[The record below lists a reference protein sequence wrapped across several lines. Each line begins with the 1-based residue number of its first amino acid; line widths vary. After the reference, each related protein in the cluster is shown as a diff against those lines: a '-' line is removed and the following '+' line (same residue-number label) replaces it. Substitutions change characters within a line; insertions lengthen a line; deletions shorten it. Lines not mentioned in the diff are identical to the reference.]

1 VTRRLDDLPRLPLR
15 EHGSPERVERIWRRL
30 GPELGTT
37 PLWTRPQTWWAPAAL
52 VAVFGAGV
60 FVGARFV
67 RPDTTPTLSAERPA
81 PIEAAPGQQAP
92 RPVPAGAPNIR
103 PHVIPPHR
111 GHSSGVASSTIAAPA
126 KLVPPVASVAPVAT
140 VPTWE
145 RLAESGDFEAARA
158 ELDAHGGFESVLGTA
173 RASEL
178 MTLVD
183 IARSS
188 GSRDRAIAAL
198 RRVVEF
204 FRDAPEAP
212 LAAWTL
218 GNLLDQSGDETGAA
232 SAYALYRRLSPG
244 GDFAEDA
251 LAREIDSALTQGNLE
266 LSARLIAQYENE
278 FPNGRSL
285 EEFRAEL
292 ARRSERAAA
301 NAERPAGTQGE
312 GAAQSEPGADAPRV
326 ENAAP
331 KSQRSEDTPSTAL
344 KPTAK

>member
-1 VTRRLDDLPRLPLR
+1 MTRRLDDLPRFPLR

-30 GPELGTT
+30 APELGGS
-37 PLWTRPQTWWAPAAL
+37 PLWARPQTWWAPAAL

-60 FVGARFV
+60 FVGARFI
-67 RPDTTPTLSAERPA
+67 RPDAAPMLSAERPA
-81 PIEAAPGQQAP
+81 PIEAMPGAQAP
-92 RPVPAGAPNIR
+92 HPVPAGAPNIR

-111 GHSSGVASSTIAAPA
+111 GHSSGIPSSSIVAQPKI
-126 KLVPPVASVAPVAT
+126 VPPVASVAPVAV

-145 RLAESGDFEAARA
+145 RMAEAGDFEAART

-183 IARSS
+183 IARAS
-188 GSRDRAIAAL
+188 GRRDRAIAAL
-198 RRVVEF
+198 RRVVET
-204 FRDAPEAP
+204 FRDEPEAP

-251 LAREIDSALTQGNLE
+251 LAREIDTALTQNKLE
-266 LSARLIAQYENE
+266 LSARLVAQYENE

-301 NAERPAGTQGE
+301 SAEHPSGEAPAVESGSEAPHVESGVARPQHGE
-312 GAAQSEPGADAPRV
+312 DAATG
-326 ENAAP
+326 
-331 KSQRSEDTPSTAL
+331 AL
-344 KPTAK
+344 KPTQK